1 MLRDPGTGKA
11 TPRRRT
17 QRIKMKKRIM
27 IAEDEPSIRESLAR
41 VLESEDYDVESANT
55 GEEAIAKF
63 HARPCDL
70 VLLDLNMPAK
80 DGWAAYQGISRLRPL
95 VPVIVITARPHQYKR
110 AVGVGV
116 DALMEKPLDLPLLL
130 QCVRDLL
137 AEPKAARVARLMDPN
152 FTTRFLSDACDSPP
166 DTPGGKS
173 RTIPLLS
180 RGRLLPETEP

>member
-1 MLRDPGTGKA
+1 
-11 TPRRRT
+11 
-17 QRIKMKKRIM
+17 MKKRIM

-41 VLESEDYDVESANT
+41 VLESEAYDVESANT

-80 DGWAAYQGISRLRPL
+80 DGWAAFEGISRLRPL
-95 VPVIVITARPHQYKR
+95 VPVIVITARPDQYER

-130 QCVRDLL
+130 QCLRDLL
-137 AEPKAARVARLMDPN
+137 AEPEAARVDRLTRRN
-152 FTTRFLSDACDSPP
+152 FAIRDLSGACDSPP
-166 DTPGGKS
+166 GTPGGKAL
-173 RTIPLLS
+173 TNPLAS
-180 RGRLLPETEP
+180 HERLPPETEP

>member
-1 MLRDPGTGKA
+1 
-11 TPRRRT
+11 
-17 QRIKMKKRIM
+17 MKKRIM
-27 IAEDEPSIRESLAR
+27 IAEDESSIRESLAR

-80 DGWAAYQGISRLRPL
+80 DGWAAFEGISRLRPL
-95 VPVIVITARPHQYKR
+95 VPVIVITARPHQYER

-137 AEPKAARVARLMDPN
+137 AESEAARVARLTHPN
-152 FTTRFLSDACDSPP
+152 FATRDLSGAGDLPP
-166 DTPGGKS
+166 GTPGGKALTNPSPS
-173 RTIPLLS
+173 RE
-180 RGRLLPETEP
+180 RLLPETEP